1 MSTFRDKYLSYVVAG
16 IFILVLLL
24 IMFYPALEGKTILQ
38 EDVMSWKANSKEA
51 FDYYHKTGKQAF
63 WANNVFSGM
72 PTYQITIKH
81 WGNLFLHVDKALTL
95 FLPFFMGIIF
105 LIFTGFYLFTR
116 WLKMNHSA
124 ALLGALAFTLS
135 SYFFII
141 LAVGHNSK
149 AHAIAYMVPYLIS
162 VFFLY
167 RGKYLLGTLL
177 TAAILALEL
186 SCNHVQVTYY
196 LAFMVLF
203 LVISEFIH
211 AIKEK
216 AFKRFFV
223 AAGLHLASVLIAILV
238 NFSNIYTSYQYAKE
252 TIRGKSE
259 LTSKENVKGLDKS
272 YITQWSYSPGETWTL
287 IIPNAKGGASQPI
300 KIDGKRFLSSV
311 ENPQVRGFLGE
322 WHQYWGEQPFTSGP
336 VYAGIV
342 ISFLFLLSL
351 FLSSHPLKWPLLAIS
366 LLALVLS
373 WGHHASWL
381 TNFFIDY
388 IPLYD
393 KFRAPSMWLIVLEI
407 TIPLLA
413 VFFIHD
419 LLTRKEELQKK
430 IKVLYI
436 TGGIMTFILL
446 LFYLSP
452 SSFFSFISSND
463 TSMIEQYKNYFS
475 QQSSDPAQ
483 NAQINAFFE
492 NFEQELIGLRIQIF
506 KQDVLRSLIFLL
518 LTFTLLWAYFK
529 WKFKPIVLVSGLA
542 LFIAADM
549 IPVNKRYLN
558 NKNFVSKAKAEKPF
572 TASFADMHILQNNP
586 EGHRTLNLSVNTF
599 NDATTSYFHR
609 SIGGYHAAKLMRYQE
624 LIENQISPQIKL
636 LTSYLQNNITP
647 EKLDTVL
654 SRMNILNMLNT
665 RYIIVNP
672 NAQPII
678 NPHHCG
684 FAWFVDRAIIVE
696 NADEEIQRVGEI
708 DPKREVTVDKR
719 FAHLFKSIDFTHRDT
734 SATIQRTNITPNEVS
749 FTVQTTTP
757 QLAVIS
763 EIWYPE
769 WEVYIDGKKVDLLR
783 VNYVLRGVV
792 VPAGAKEITMK
803 IYPHAFIMSSWI
815 SLASSIILLG
825 AISTALFFYFRKNT
839 SFRKNENESHS

>member
-1 MSTFRDKYLSYVVAG
+1 MSAFREKYFSYVLAG
-16 IFILVLLL
+16 LVILILLL

-38 EDVMSWKANSKEA
+38 EDVLSWKANSKEA
-51 FDYYHKTGKQAF
+51 LDYYHKTGKQAF

-72 PTYQITIKH
+72 PIYQITIKH
-81 WGNLFLHVDKALTL
+81 WGNLFLYVDKIITL

-105 LIFTGFYLFTR
+105 LMFTGFYLFTR
-116 WLKMNHSA
+116 WLKMNHLA

-149 AHAIAYMVPYLIS
+149 AHAIAFMVPYIIS

-167 RGKYLLGTLL
+167 RGKYVPGTFL

-203 LVISEFIH
+203 LIISEFIH

-216 AFKRFFV
+216 AFKRFFT
-223 AAGLHLASVLIAILV
+223 AAGLHLVSVIVAILV
-238 NFSNIYTSYQYAKE
+238 NFSNIYTSYQYARE

-259 LTSKENVKGLDKS
+259 LTTKENVKGLDKS
-272 YITQWSYSPGETWTL
+272 YITQWSYSPAETWTL
-287 IIPNAKGGASQPI
+287 IIPNAKGGVSQPI
-300 KIDGKRFLSSV
+300 KIDGKRFLSDID
-311 ENPQVRGFLGE
+311 NPQVRNFLGE
-322 WHQYWGEQPFTSGP
+322 WQQYWGEQPFTSGP

-351 FLSSHPLKWPLLAIS
+351 FLSSHPFKWPLIAIS
-366 LLALVLS
+366 FLALLLS
-373 WGHHASWL
+373 WGHHASWI
-381 TNFFIDY
+381 TDFFIDY
-388 IPLYD
+388 VPLYD

-419 LLTRKEELQKK
+419 LLTKKEELQKK

-436 TGGIMTFILL
+436 TGGVLAFVLL
-446 LFYLSP
+446 LFYLTP
-452 SSFFSFISSND
+452 WTLFTFISSND
-463 TSMIEQYKNYFS
+463 TNMIEQYKNYFA
-475 QQSSDPAQ
+475 QQSNDPAQ
-483 NAQINAFFE
+483 NAQITAFFD
-492 NFEQELIGLRIQIF
+492 NFEQELINVRVKIF
-506 KQDVLRSLIFLL
+506 RADVMRSLIFLI
-518 LTFTLLWAYFK
+518 LTFALLWVYLK
-529 WKFKPIVLVSGLA
+529 WKLNPAVLAAGLG
-542 LFIAADM
+542 LFIAIDM
-549 IPVNKRYLN
+549 IPINKRYLN
-558 NKNFVSKAKAEKPF
+558 EKNFVSKARADKPF
-572 TASFADMHILQNNP
+572 TQSLADSYILQDNP

-636 LTSYLQNNITP
+636 LISYLQNNVTP

-654 SRMNILNMLNT
+654 SRMGILNMLNT

-678 NPHHCG
+678 NPHHLG
-684 FAWFVDRAIIVE
+684 FAWFVDKAVIVE

-708 DPKREVTVDKR
+708 DPKHEATVDKR
-719 FAHLFKSIDFTHRDT
+719 FAHLLKSIELSKRDT
-734 SATIQRTNITPNEVS
+734 TATIQRTNITPNEVS
-749 FTVQTTTP
+749 FTVNTSTP

-763 EIWYPE
+763 EVWYPE
-769 WEVYIDGKKVDLLR
+769 WEVYIDGKKADLLR

-803 IYPHAFIMSSWI
+803 IHPRAFIMSSWI
-815 SLASSIILLG
+815 SLASSILLLG
-825 AISTALFFYFRKNT
+825 AIAIALFFFFRNRKNQSAQET
-839 SFRKNENESHS
+839 V